1 MAIKSLKIMAD
12 LETTTDP
19 NDARVWAVC
28 AVDIDNPENIVYL
41 GTSLTDFM
49 EWLSKGKNTKC
60 WFHNLKFDG
69 EWLLYNLLKNGY
81 RYKEGSD
88 QLGNRTALKDKEFTA
103 LITDDGLFYTIE
115 VVFKRHDKGKLEK
128 VTFYDSLKK
137 LPFKVKQIAK
147 TFMVDVTKG
156 EIDYKAYRAPD
167 HQLTDQEKDYV
178 VRDCKIVAKAL
189 NIQFAEGL
197 KKMTQASDALSWY
210 KAMIGKNKFEKRFPV
225 FPIEL
230 DAAFRKAY
238 KGGYTYLNPRYRLQ
252 KGVPGRVYDVN
263 SLYPWAMYYCLL
275 PYGYPIY
282 FEGEP
287 EPDPNYPLYIVHFKA
302 SFELKPGHLPTLQ
315 LKKSRFKD
323 TEYLTS
329 SRVKMKGKRTYYDDE
344 PVEMWLTNVDYQLMK
359 DHYDLADEEYID
371 GYKFKGLVGLFK
383 DYIDYWMHIKETTK
397 GGRRQLAKNMLN
409 ALYGKFAS
417 ATKGRVKIPYLDPE
431 TDTVQ
436 YTFSE
441 ETLRDPIYTPM
452 ACFIT
457 SYAREKT
464 IRSAQANYDRFIYA
478 DTDSLHLEGW
488 EIPENL
494 EIHPSDLGAWKDEGH
509 FTNSVYI
516 RAKTYME
523 SMIEEKEDT
532 LENYA
537 KLLSSPF
544 TESVRRDPGKIVAIV
559 RKVTCAGMPDNVKQD
574 VDYTNFHP
582 GAKFDGKLMP
592 RRYPGGII
600 LEETTFTI
608 YKSSDL

>member
-1 MAIKSLKIMAD
+1 MAIQSLKIMAD

-19 NDARVWAVC
+19 ADVRAWAVC
-28 AVDIDNPENIVYL
+28 AVDIDKPDNIVHL
-41 GTSLTDFM
+41 SNNLPAFM

-69 EWLLYNLLKNGY
+69 EYILYYLLSNGFTY
-81 RYKEGSD
+81 RAGSD
-88 QLGNRTALKDKEFTA
+88 QQGNRYTLKNKEFTT
-103 LITDDGLFYTIE
+103 LITDDGLFYSIE
-115 VVFKRHDKGKLEK
+115 VVFKRHEKGKLEK

-147 TFMVDVTKG
+147 AFNLDETKG

-189 NIQFAEGL
+189 HIQFGQGL
-197 KKMTQASDALSWY
+197 KKMTNASDALSSY
-210 KAMIGKNKFEKRFPV
+210 KALIGKNKFEKRFPI

-238 KGGYTYLNPRYRLQ
+238 KGGYTYLNPRYRMQ
-252 KGVPGRVYDVN
+252 KGIRGRVYDVN
-263 SLYPWAMYYCLL
+263 SLYPWAMYNCLL
-275 PYGYPIY
+275 PYGYPVF

-287 EPDPNYPLYIVHFKA
+287 EPDPAYPLYIVHFKA
-302 SFELKPGHLPTLQ
+302 CFELKPGHLPTLQ

-323 TEYLTS
+323 TEYLTT
-329 SRVKMKGKRTYYDDE
+329 SRVKMKGKKSYFDDE
-344 PVEMWLTNVDYQLMK
+344 PVEMWLTNVDYQLLL
-359 DHYDLADEEYID
+359 DHYDLTDKEYID
-371 GYKFKGLVGLFK
+371 GYKFKGIIGLFK
-383 DYIDYWMHIKETTK
+383 DYIDYWMHIKETSE
-397 GGRRQLAKNMLN
+397 GPLRQLAKLMLN
-409 ALYGKFAS
+409 SLYGKFAS
-417 ATKGRVKIPYLDPE
+417 TTKGRVKIPYIDPE

-436 YTFSE
+436 YDFSE
-441 ETLRDPIYTPM
+441 ETIREPIYTPM

-457 SYAREKT
+457 AYAREKT

-494 EIHPSDLGAWKDEGH
+494 VIHKSDLGAWKDEGR
-509 FTNSVYI
+509 FINSVYI

-523 SMIEEKEDT
+523 SILEEKEDT

-537 KLLSSPF
+537 KLLCSPF
-544 TESVRRDPGKIVAIV
+544 TEDVRRDPDKIRAIV
-559 RKVTCAGMPDNVKQD
+559 RKVTCAGMPDNVKE
-574 VDYTNFHP
+574 YANYETFYP
-582 GAKFDGKLMP
+582 GAKFTGKLVP

-600 LEETTFTI
+600 LEDTTFTI
-608 YKSSDL
+608 YN